1 MLLLNGCSYG
11 VAWGQELN
19 SFSQSLGFDKAV
31 NLSKTGSSNARI
43 IRTTFEYLQKN
54 HVEFIVLSLTF
65 WDRQEAPW
73 KSYEDYE
80 SVWSRYLPTGIPHLN
95 DIAEKSE
102 INIYHKY
109 VKDRYLY
116 DISTAYIEKLLVDLI
131 FFTAWLDHNHH
142 KYLIY
147 FAPGFHKNEIPVYAK
162 SKFNILKK
170 NNRLIDLEHF
180 SSNEYLG
187 NNGGMSLDKVDS
199 KIKHYDQKSHSILR
213 NFLKEYIHYHN
224 LL

>member
-11 VAWGQELN
+11 LSWGTELN
-19 SFSQSLGFDKAV
+19 LFSQSLGFDKAV
-31 NLSKTGSSNARI
+31 NLSKTGSSNDRI
-43 IRTTFEYLQKN
+43 IRTTFEYLEKN
-54 HVEFIVLSLTF
+54 LVEFIVLSLTF

-80 SVWSRYLPTGIPHLN
+80 SVWSRYSSIGISNFN
-95 DIAEKSE
+95 DIVEKSE
-102 INIYHKY
+102 IDIYNKY
-109 VKDRYLY
+109 IKERYLY
-116 DISTAYIEKLLVDLI
+116 DISTAYIEKLLLDLI
-131 FFTAWLDHNHH
+131 FFTAWLDLYHY

-147 FAPGFHKNEIPVYAK
+147 VAPGFDKDEIPVYAN

-170 NNRLIDLEHF
+170 NNRLIDLENF

-187 NNGGMSLDKVDS
+187 NNGGTSLDKVDF
-199 KIKHYDQKSHSILR
+199 KMKHYDQKSHRILG
-213 NFLKEYIHYHN
+213 NFLKEYIHNNN